1 MNSID
6 ITLYLNEYR
15 VRALADAL
23 GSQTAETVEDKLTE
37 AFDTLY
43 QEYVPDE
50 QRASI
55 EARIEREDAAEQ
67 ARLEAARRFA
77 VYHIRENSEDCH
89 FTSDYFHT
97 PMQAAYRYR
106 LYERGE
112 LSADPKTFA
121 DAFIETNPV
130 SLEYFGK
137 VCADIHADDRVTALL
152 EFDLDEG
159 CVSICDSDDNEWQ
172 TYEELREIV
181 QDPTAYESWHTALST
196 VNAVY
201 LIVDRENGRKYV
213 GSAYGKGGLL
223 GRWTHYVKSLHGDN
237 KLMKELL
244 CDYPDRYTHF
254 QFSILQL
261 LPKVVTPDEAIQTE
275 TLWKKKLLT
284 YEPLGMN
291 AN

>member
-1 MNSID
+1 MNDID

-15 VRALADAL
+15 VRALAYAL
-23 GSQTAETVEDKLTE
+23 GIQTAETVEDKLTE

-77 VYHIRENSEDCH
+77 VYHIRENGDDCH
-89 FTSDYFHT
+89 FTSDIFRS

-130 SLEYFGK
+130 NLEYFGK

-159 CVSICDSDDNEWQ
+159 QVSVCDGMDNEWQ
-172 TYEELREIV
+172 TYSLRDFSVAAYKAFRSDYRSEEGRREIFNN
-181 QDPTAYESWHTALST
+181 TL
-196 VNAVY
+196 
-201 LIVDRENGRKYV
+201 V
-213 GSAYGKGGLL
+213 G
-223 GRWTHYVKSLHGDN
+223 
-237 KLMKELL
+237 KEL
-244 CDYPDRYTHF
+244 D
-254 QFSILQL
+254 FS
-261 LPKVVTPDEAIQTE
+261 E
-275 TLWKKKLLT
+275 
-284 YEPLGMN
+284 EPSNDITVSDMKM
-291 AN
+291 

>member
-43 QEYVPDE
+43 QKYVPDE

-77 VYHIRENSEDCH
+77 VYHIRENDDDCH
-89 FTSDYFHT
+89 FTSDYFLS

-106 LYERGE
+106 LYARGE
-112 LSADPKTFA
+112 LSADPKTFT

-130 SLEYFGK
+130 SLEYFVK
-137 VCADIHADDRVTALL
+137 VCADIHSDNRVTALL

-159 CVSICDSDDNEWQ
+159 WVSVYDGKDNEWQ
-172 TYEELREIV
+172 TYSLHDFSVAAYKAFRSDYRSEECRREIFNNSLAGKEM
-181 QDPTAYESWHTALST
+181 DLSEET
-196 VNAVY
+196 
-201 LIVDRENGRKYV
+201 DDETENQV
-213 GSAYGKGGLL
+213 
-223 GRWTHYVKSLHGDN
+223 
-237 KLMKELL
+237 
-244 CDYPDRYTHF
+244 
-254 QFSILQL
+254 
-261 LPKVVTPDEAIQTE
+261 IQI
-275 TLWKKKLLT
+275 
-284 YEPLGMN
+284 
-291 AN
+291 

>member
-1 MNSID
+1 MNDID

-77 VYHIRENSEDCH
+77 VYHIRENGDDCH
-89 FTSDYFHT
+89 FTSDYFLS

-112 LSADPKTFA
+112 LSDEHETFA
-121 DAFIETNPV
+121 AAFIETSPI
-130 SLEYFGK
+130 SLDYFKK
-137 VCADIHADDRVTALL
+137 VCADIHSDNRVTALL

-159 CVSICDSDDNEWQ
+159 WVSVHNSTNDEWLTYSLHDFSVAAYKAFRSDYRNE
-172 TYEELREIV
+172 ECRREIFNNSLAGKEM
-181 QDPTAYESWHTALST
+181 DLSEET
-196 VNAVY
+196 
-201 LIVDRENGRKYV
+201 DDETENQV
-213 GSAYGKGGLL
+213 
-223 GRWTHYVKSLHGDN
+223 
-237 KLMKELL
+237 
-244 CDYPDRYTHF
+244 
-254 QFSILQL
+254 
-261 LPKVVTPDEAIQTE
+261 IQI
-275 TLWKKKLLT
+275 
-284 YEPLGMN
+284 
-291 AN
+291 

>member
-1 MNSID
+1 MNDID
-6 ITLYLNEYR
+6 ITLYLNQYR

-77 VYHIRENSEDCH
+77 VYHIRENDDDCH
-89 FTSDYFHT
+89 FTSDYFLS

-112 LSADPKTFA
+112 LSADPKAFA
-121 DAFIETNPV
+121 DAFIETNPI

-137 VCADIHADDRVTALL
+137 VCADIHSDDRVTALF

-159 CVSICDSDDNEWQ
+159 WVSVHNSTDDDWQVYSLHDFSVAAYKAFRSDYRNE
-172 TYEELREIV
+172 ECRREIFNNSLAGKEM
-181 QDPTAYESWHTALST
+181 DLSEETDDETEAPT
-196 VNAVY
+196 
-201 LIVDRENGRKYV
+201 
-213 GSAYGKGGLL
+213 
-223 GRWTHYVKSLHGDN
+223 
-237 KLMKELL
+237 M
-244 CDYPDRYTHF
+244 
-254 QFSILQL
+254 Q
-261 LPKVVTPDEAIQTE
+261 
-275 TLWKKKLLT
+275 
-284 YEPLGMN
+284 M
-291 AN
+291 

>member
-1 MNSID
+1 MNDID

-43 QEYVPDE
+43 QEYIPDE

-77 VYHIRENSEDCH
+77 VYHIRENDDDCH
-89 FTSDYFHT
+89 FTSDYFLS

-112 LSADPKTFA
+112 LSADPKAFA
-121 DAFIETNPV
+121 DAFIETNPI

-137 VCADIHADDRVTALL
+137 VCADIHSDDRVTALF

-159 CVSICDSDDNEWQ
+159 WVSVHNSTDDDWQVYSLHDFSVAAYKAFRSDYRNE
-172 TYEELREIV
+172 ECRREIFNNSLAGKEM
-181 QDPTAYESWHTALST
+181 DLSEETDDETEAPT
-196 VNAVY
+196 
-201 LIVDRENGRKYV
+201 
-213 GSAYGKGGLL
+213 
-223 GRWTHYVKSLHGDN
+223 
-237 KLMKELL
+237 M
-244 CDYPDRYTHF
+244 
-254 QFSILQL
+254 Q
-261 LPKVVTPDEAIQTE
+261 
-275 TLWKKKLLT
+275 
-284 YEPLGMN
+284 M
-291 AN
+291 